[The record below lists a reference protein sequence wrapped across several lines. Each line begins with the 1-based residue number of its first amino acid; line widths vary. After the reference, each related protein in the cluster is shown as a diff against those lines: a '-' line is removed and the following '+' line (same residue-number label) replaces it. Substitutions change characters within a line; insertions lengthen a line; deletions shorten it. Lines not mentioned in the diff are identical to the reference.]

1 MQTIQ
6 FEYQVNNDVY
16 ENFLQS
22 GQEIKDKVKEFLLF
36 ELNMFDDNSLTIGTE
51 EAKRR
56 VTEAVEEYHSGKG
69 TYLSEDEY
77 ANRMDSF
84 MEKLESK
91 YGNN

>member
-36 ELNMFDDNSLTIGTE
+36 ELNMFEDNSLSIGTE
-51 EAKRR
+51 EAKKR
-56 VTEAVEEYHSGKG
+56 VADAVEHYREHPEDFVPYSKG
-69 TYLSEDEY
+69 
-77 ANRMDSF
+77 MD
-84 MEKLESK
+84 KIDKWLESL
-91 YGNN
+91 